1 MSGFMF
7 QSDHERNRSN
17 ATGSLVSTDLHDV
30 PKSYDLHNG
39 DVLIWREPANKTEVG
54 RWISAPGPQ
63 FSTLINNN
71 RLAIEDLSKNRIPT
85 EITNLINGAPQAMD
99 TLKEI
104 ADIIGDDTNI
114 AGSIATRLTVHDN
127 SINSINLTNIRT
139 DASLNQFQTILD
151 THTNQVNTNTNNIA
165 TNLANQGATNTGYAN
180 SINANTNNIATN
192 NTNITNHN
200 NRITTNNNDIATNL
214 ANITTN
220 TNNITTINT
229 WKSDTQLWRDK
240 TDASMNKVFT
250 DTMNN
255 NTLVLTNQTNIG
267 NNSSTIAGN
276 TTNVNTNITN
286 IGDNLTKINQNTTN
300 ITNNDADINAL
311 DVRLDTIEQNNL
323 VTINNNLST
332 HTTSL
337 NLQDNRITNLETD
350 VVGNGANPVPAVQTL
365 TFNGTPDAVQ
375 YSIKI
380 NNATI
385 TFNGVAAN
393 TDATANTLNTQITNL
408 NLANITNIINGS
420 VITITGKN
428 DGTEQINYQ
437 SNDIETT
444 AQILEFTN
452 ENLQTTTNGKI
463 ETYSHKNR
471 LNKLDVSMNLLE
483 TVTKPQQT
491 TNTNN
496 ITTNTN
502 NITTN
507 TNNITTN
514 TNDITTNTND
524 IATEKAR
531 MDTLMNGSVAALD
544 TLKELSDA
552 LGDPTGIGSNI
563 ITKLGTNTTNI
574 TTNTNNTATNT
585 TNIATNTTNISN
597 NTTSILNKQ
606 NTIGVN
612 GLEISHINGL
622 QTAIN
627 SKANNTYPNLNIS
640 NVIGLQTALNGKNTA
655 ISNGDLSIAQVS
667 GLQTKLD
674 EKQSLIGNNTLPQS
688 KINNLIND
696 LANKQP
702 IIGAN
707 DLQISY
713 ISDLQNQLNAKQNV
727 LTDNSVTIQQVHT
740 LQTLLDTKQ
749 PNLQAGTNINIG
761 TNNVI
766 SSSAAT
772 ILNELSDC
780 KSNTTNFAKSILI
793 GSTSTGTL
801 VDASNNIGI
810 GYNSL
815 LSLTSGQN
823 NVAIGSDSLNAVNA
837 SKNNVAI
844 GFESLKNN
852 QKEGNVGIGYNS
864 GLNNIHGTYNT
875 YVGYDSGP
883 SIGQPSLINT
893 VAIGNQAH
901 VSSSNTIQLGNTNIV
916 DVKSYGKLKLKNTA
930 TQREVEYTNT
940 HNGIDNQYLVID
952 QNGSTSWKNLDDVD
966 VATLTTTTNNHT
978 TSITQNTTNITNLQT
993 TINTLT
999 GSETLTNVITS
1010 INTINDALDDGVND
1024 GSAGSFY
1031 TQMTN
1036 LINDRIS
1043 SSGNDVADGQITF
1056 TKKIIANA
1064 GIQGNCDTT
1073 TAFATQTSINNKPYY
1088 GQANISLGIED
1099 ILGTGKGGS
1108 GSIITDAER
1117 VKLAL
1122 ASLDTDN
1129 INVFNA
1135 GALMASKVPPSAGD
1149 PAVSKDQDVNGI
1161 KTFKDE
1167 TKFENKITF
1176 DANNY
1181 IQYSAGIKLKST
1193 EKVIIEGDLHVDGDI
1208 VTVNQ
1213 TNMDII
1219 DRTITLNNGV
1229 TNANSVDSGILIN
1242 RGTDD
1247 SAAIFWDEDNDK
1259 FHMGTTTDSGT
1270 TITTG
1275 SLIAD
1280 IEGNVTGNVSGTAAS
1295 VTNASQTTITSVGT
1309 LTGLQ
1314 IDDGGKIGS
1323 ATDDDAIVIAAN
1335 GEVTFSQTI
1344 QGNLSGSVTGNADTA
1359 TSVSGAQ
1366 IGITSVGTLSGLQ
1379 ISDGGK
1385 IGSVGDDDAIVI
1397 AVNGEVTFSQ
1407 TIQGNLS
1414 GNVTGNITG
1423 DVTGNSGTT
1432 DKLKIAV
1439 DIAGKS
1445 FDGSS
1450 DITINAADLGDV
1462 TSVGSGDI
1470 ITAAERTK
1478 WNTTDSRTQISS
1490 VFPTGNNGLAF
1501 DGATYPGDYTAMS
1514 TNSELL
1520 GHINAL
1526 KLEVWKLSKIIEDL
1540 KNKYVLDNNSS

>member
-1 MSGFMF
+1 
-7 QSDHERNRSN
+7 
-17 ATGSLVSTDLHDV
+17 
-30 PKSYDLHNG
+30 
-39 DVLIWREPANKTEVG
+39 EV
-54 RWISAPGPQ
+54 
-63 FSTLINNN
+63 
-71 RLAIEDLSKNRIPT
+71 
-85 EITNLINGAPQAMD
+85 TNLINGAPQAMD

-104 ADIIGDDTNI
+104 ADIIGDETNI

-165 TNLANQGATNTGYAN
+165 TNLANQGVTNTGYAN
-180 SINANTNNIATN
+180 SINANTTNIATN
-192 NTNITNHN
+192 NTNITNHTNSINTNAN
-200 NRITTNNNDIATNL
+200 NIATNV

-220 TNNITTINT
+220 TNNITTINN
-229 WKSDTQLWRDK
+229 WKSTTETWINWR
-240 TDASMNKVFT
+240 DASMNKVFT

-255 NTLVLTNQTNIG
+255 NTLVITNQTNIG
-267 NNSSTIAGN
+267 NNTSNIAGN
-276 TTNVNTNITN
+276 TTNVNTNSTN
-286 IGDNLTKINQNTTN
+286 VTTNANNINQNTIN
-300 ITNNDADINAL
+300 INSNDDDIAAL
-311 DVRLDTIEQNNL
+311 DVRLDVIEQTNL
-323 VTINNNLST
+323 TTINNNL
-332 HTTSL
+332 TTQNTTL
-337 NLQDNRITNLETD
+337 NLHDNRLTNLETD
-350 VVGNGANPVPAVQTL
+350 VVGNGTNPVPSSQTF
-365 TFNGTPDAVQ
+365 TFNGTPAAVQ

-380 NNATI
+380 NNVTI
-385 TFNGVAAN
+385 TFTGVAGDVN
-393 TDATANTLNTQITNL
+393 ATAAALNTAITNI
-408 NLANITNIINGS
+408 NLANITNIINNA
-420 VITITGKN
+420 VITITGKI
-428 DGTEQINYQ
+428 DGSEQISFQ

-444 AQILEFTN
+444 AQIQEFTD
-452 ENLQTTTNGKI
+452 ENVQTTTNGAI
-463 ETYSHKNR
+463 ETYSHKIR
-471 LNKLDVSMNLLE
+471 LNKLDISMNLWE

-491 TNTNN
+491 TNINN
-496 ITTNTN
+496 ITTNNT

-507 TNNITTN
+507 TTNITTN
-514 TNDITTNTND
+514 TTNIATNATA
-524 IATEKAR
+524 IATEKGR

-552 LGDPTGIGSNI
+552 LGDPTGIGSNV

-574 TTNTNNTATNT
+574 TANTNNTATNT
-585 TNIATNTTNISN
+585 TNIATNTTNIAA
-597 NTTSILNKQ
+597 NTTNILNKQ

-627 SKANNTYPNLNIS
+627 SKANNTYPNLNIT
-640 NVIGLQTALNGKNTA
+640 NVIGLQTALNGKNAT

-674 EKQSLIGNNTLPQS
+674 EKQPLIANQSLPQS
-688 KINNLIND
+688 KVNNLIND
-696 LANKQP
+696 LAGKQP

-713 ISDLQNQLNAKQNV
+713 VSDLQNQLNAKQNV
-727 LTDNSVTIQQVHT
+727 LTNNSVTIQQVHT
-740 LQTLLDTKQ
+740 LQSLLDAKQ
-749 PNLQAGTNINIG
+749 PNLTAGTNVNIG

-766 SSSAAT
+766 NCSAANN
-772 ILNELSDC
+772 LNELSDC

-793 GSTSTGTL
+793 GTTSTGTL

-823 NVAIGSDSLNAVNA
+823 NIAIGSDSLNAVNA

-864 GLNNIHGTYNT
+864 GLNNVNGTYNT
-875 YVGYDSGP
+875 YIGYDSGP
-883 SIGQPSLINT
+883 SIGQPSLVNT
-893 VAIGNQAH
+893 VSIGNQAH

-916 DVKSYGKLKLKNTA
+916 NVKSYGKLKLKNTA

-952 QNGSTSWKNLDDVD
+952 QNGITSWKNLDDVD

-999 GSETLTNVITS
+999 GSETLTNVITA

-1064 GIQGNCDTT
+1064 GIQGNSDTA
-1073 TAFATQTSINNKPYY
+1073 TAFATQTTINNKPYY

-1167 TKFENKITF
+1167 IKFEDQITF
-1176 DANNY
+1176 DISGNNF
-1181 IQYSAGIKLKST
+1181 IKYSSGIKLKST

-1259 FHMGTTTDSGT
+1259 FHMGTTTDSGA

-1280 IEGNVTGNVSGTAAS
+1280 IEGNVTGNVTGTAAS
-1295 VTNASQTTITSVGT
+1295 VTNASQTAITTVGT

-1344 QGNLSGSVTGNADTA
+1344 QGNLSG
-1359 TSVSGAQ
+1359 
-1366 IGITSVGTLSGLQ
+1366 
-1379 ISDGGK
+1379 
-1385 IGSVGDDDAIVI
+1385 
-1397 AVNGEVTFSQ
+1397 
-1407 TIQGNLS
+1407 
-1414 GNVTGNITG
+1414 NVTGNITG

-1432 DKLKIAV
+1432 DKLKTAV
-1439 DIAGKS
+1439 NIAGKS

-1450 DITINAADLGDV
+1450 AITINATDLGDV

-1478 WNTTDSRTQISS
+1478 WNTTDSRTQITS
-1490 VFPTGNNGLAF
+1490 VVPTGGNGLAIV
-1501 DGATYPGDYTAMS
+1501 GSTYPGDYTTMS
-1514 TNSELL
+1514 TNSDLL

>member
-1 MSGFMF
+1 
-7 QSDHERNRSN
+7 
-17 ATGSLVSTDLHDV
+17 
-30 PKSYDLHNG
+30 
-39 DVLIWREPANKTEVG
+39 
-54 RWISAPGPQ
+54 
-63 FSTLINNN
+63 
-71 RLAIEDLSKNRIPT
+71 
-85 EITNLINGAPQAMD
+85 
-99 TLKEI
+99 
-104 ADIIGDDTNI
+104 
-114 AGSIATRLTVHDN
+114 
-127 SINSINLTNIRT
+127 
-139 DASLNQFQTILD
+139 
-151 THTNQVNTNTNNIA
+151 
-165 TNLANQGATNTGYAN
+165 
-180 SINANTNNIATN
+180 
-192 NTNITNHN
+192 
-200 NRITTNNNDIATNL
+200 
-214 ANITTN
+214 
-220 TNNITTINT
+220 
-229 WKSDTQLWRDK
+229 
-240 TDASMNKVFT
+240 MNKVFT

-267 NNSSTIAGN
+267 NNSSTISGN
-276 TTNVNTNITN
+276 TTNINTNITN
-286 IGDNLTKINQNTTN
+286 IANNLTKINQNTNN

-311 DVRLDTIEQNNL
+311 DVRLDVIEQNNL
-323 VTINNNLST
+323 VTINNNLTT
-332 HTTSL
+332 HTTTL
-337 NLQDNRITNLETD
+337 NLQDNRLTNLETD
-350 VVGNGANPVPAVQTL
+350 VVGNGSNPVPATQTL

-380 NNATI
+380 NNANI
-385 TFNGVAAN
+385 TFNGVAGN
-393 TDATANTLNTQITNL
+393 TDATANALNTQITNL

-420 VITITGKN
+420 VITLTGKS

-437 SNDIETT
+437 SNDIQTT

-452 ENLQTTTNGKI
+452 ENVQTTTNAKI
-463 ETYSHKNR
+463 QLYSHKNR

-491 TNTNN
+491 TNTTNIATNTTN
-496 ITTNTN
+496 ITTNTTN
-502 NITTN
+502 ITNNTTNITTN
-507 TNNITTN
+507 A
-514 TNDITTNTND
+514 ND

-574 TTNTNNTATNT
+574 TTNTNNIATNT
-585 TNIATNTTNISN
+585 TNIATNTTNINSN
-597 NTTSILNKQ
+597 TASLLNKQ

-627 SKANNTYPNLNIS
+627 NKADNTYPNLNIS
-640 NVIGLQTALNGKNTA
+640 NVIGLQTALNGKNA
-655 ISNGDLSIAQVS
+655 VISNGDLSIAQVS

-674 EKQSLIGNNTLPQS
+674 EKQPLIGNNNLPQS

-740 LQTLLDTKQ
+740 LQTLLDAKQ
-749 PNLQAGTNINIG
+749 PKLTAGGRIIIG

-766 SSSAAT
+766 SSSAASK
-772 ILNELSDC
+772 LNELSDC
-780 KSNTTNFAKSILI
+780 KANTTNFEKSILI

-810 GYNSL
+810 GHNSL

-837 SKNNVAI
+837 SKNSVAV
-844 GFESLKNN
+844 GFEALKNN

-864 GLNNIHGTYNT
+864 GSNNIHGTYNT
-875 YVGYDSGP
+875 YIGYDSGP
-883 SIGQPSLINT
+883 SIGQPSLVNT
-893 VAIGNQAH
+893 VAVGNQAH
-901 VSSSNTIQLGNTNIV
+901 VSSSNTIQLGNSNIV
-916 DVKSYGKLKLKNTA
+916 DVKSFGKLKLKNTG
-930 TQREVEYTNT
+930 TQREVTYTNT

-952 QNGSTSWKNLDDVD
+952 QNGNTSWKNLDDVD

-978 TSITQNTTNITNLQT
+978 ASITQNTTNITNLQNT
-993 TINTLT
+993 VNTLT
-999 GSETLTNVITS
+999 GSETLTNVITA
-1010 INTINDALDDGVND
+1010 INTINDALDDGATD
-1024 GSAGSFY
+1024 GTAGSFY
-1031 TQMTN
+1031 TQISN

-1043 SSGNDVADGQITF
+1043 STGNDVADGQITF

-1064 GIQGNCDTT
+1064 GIQGNCDTA
-1073 TAFATQTSINNKPYY
+1073 TAFATQTTINNKPYY
-1088 GQANISLGIED
+1088 GQGNISLGIED

-1117 VKLAL
+1117 TKLAL
-1122 ASLDTDN
+1122 ATLDTDN

-1149 PAVSKDQDVNGI
+1149 PVEAKDQDVYGI

-1181 IQYSAGIKLKST
+1181 IQYSSGIKLKST

-1229 TNANSVDSGILIN
+1229 TAANSVDSGILIN
-1242 RGTDD
+1242 RGTLD
-1247 SAAIFWDEDNDK
+1247 SAAIFWDEGNDK
-1259 FHMGTTTDSGT
+1259 FHMGTTTDSGA
-1270 TITTG
+1270 TITKG
-1275 SLIAD
+1275 SLIVD

-1295 VTNASQTTITSVGT
+1295 VTNASQTAITSVGT
-1309 LTGLQ
+1309 LTGLK
-1314 IDDGGKIGS
+1314 ISNGGKIGS
-1323 ATDDDAIVIAAN
+1323 ADDDDAIVIAAN

-1344 QGNLSGSVTGNADTA
+1344 QGNLSGDVTGDLTGNADTA

-1366 IGITSVGTLSGLQ
+1366 TGITSVGTLTGLK
-1379 ISDGGK
+1379 ISNGGK
-1385 IGSVGDDDAIVI
+1385 IGSVGDDDAMVI
-1397 AVNGEVTFSQ
+1397 ATNGEVTFSQ

-1414 GNVTGNITG
+1414 G
-1423 DVTGNSGTT
+1423 DVTGNLTGNSSTT
-1432 DKLKIAV
+1432 NKLKIAV
-1439 DIAGKS
+1439 NIAGKS
-1445 FDGSS
+1445 FDGS
-1450 DITINAADLGDV
+1450 DHITINAADLGDV
-1462 TSVGSGDI
+1462 TSVGSGEI
-1470 ITAAERTK
+1470 ITTAERTLL
-1478 WNTTDSRTQISS
+1478 NTTTNRTQISS
-1490 VFPTGNNGLAF
+1490 VVPTG
-1501 DGATYPGDYTAMS
+1501 GAALQYSATNYQDYTDS
-1514 TNSELL
+1514 TNTKLL
-1520 GHINAL
+1520 EHINDL
-1526 KLEVWKLSKIIEDL
+1526 KLEVHKLSKIIEDL